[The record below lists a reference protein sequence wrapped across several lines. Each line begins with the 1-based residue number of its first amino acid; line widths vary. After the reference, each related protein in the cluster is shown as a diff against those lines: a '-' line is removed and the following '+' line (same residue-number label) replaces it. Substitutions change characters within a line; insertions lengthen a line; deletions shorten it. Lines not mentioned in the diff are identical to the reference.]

1 MKYDDNNLDTNLS
14 NEEENL
20 NIDKISQL
28 KNNNFNSKKLTL
40 NYFEADLNISDII
53 NNDNNEIKT
62 HKNTKNNI
70 PFENTSIDKS
80 LSKDFEN

>member
-1 MKYDDNNLDTNLS
+1 MKYDDSNLDTNLS

-40 NYFEADLNISDII
+40 NDFEADLNISDIF
-53 NNDNNEIKT
+53 NNCSKLLEEVVKEI
-62 HKNTKNNI
+62 I
-70 PFENTSIDKS
+70 
-80 LSKDFEN
+80 